1 MKQVLIAAA
10 VAMTFA
16 PAWAADQTYNVDVV
30 VVGAGAGGTVAA
42 VSAVEGGLKT
52 LMLEKNAFAGG
63 AGNFMEGSFAAES
76 FMQKEK
82 GVKLTKIQAF
92 NEMAAYH
99 HWRINAPLVK
109 AFVDLSGDTIQW
121 VYDHGVHWKEVKT
134 AWRDKADLTWHIYP
148 SAGSLP
154 KAMVETFKAKGGTL
168 LLSTPAEKLI
178 YKDGK
183 VEGVVAKNA
192 KGDTITVNAKNVI
205 LATGGYNFNVDM
217 VKKLT
222 GIDMIPVGAPGRTG
236 DGIKMAMDVG
246 AIGDNMGPM
255 MINGAFMPAEGEAIC
270 NGANKEVRALF
281 RQGLLYVDSTGSRF
295 FNEELTIDWP
305 QASNAIAR
313 TGEWTYIVFDEATK
327 REFST
332 EGKGYPNPCGNFIQ
346 RHQAATQLDALL
358 KANEAKGNVF
368 IGNTIEEV
376 AKKAGMDPAT
386 LKASADMMTKFAKQG
401 RDDQFGK
408 DKYYLRAVSEG
419 PFYVVRGKLNTL
431 TSLNGVKVNADLQ
444 VLDKNDHV
452 IQGLY
457 AIGHDA
463 GGVYGDSYDLKV
475 GEGTAS
481 AFAINSGR
489 LAVRKI
495 LADQSSGE
503 ALRGPGDQLS
513 RPPQETRMGS
523 CINDFP
529 FVCLA
534 TQRTKDL

>member
-148 SAGSLP
+148 SAGS
-154 KAMVETFKAKGGTL
+154 
-168 LLSTPAEKLI
+168 
-178 YKDGK
+178 
-183 VEGVVAKNA
+183 KNA

-332 EGKGYPNPCGNFIQ
+332 EGKGYPNPCGNFIL

-489 LAVRKI
+489 MAVRKI
-495 LADQSSGE
+495 LAD
-503 ALRGPGDQLS
+503 
-513 RPPQETRMGS
+513 
-523 CINDFP
+523 
-529 FVCLA
+529 
-534 TQRTKDL
+534 K

>member
-358 KANEAKGNVF
+358 KANDLLKDFDRSRPGCILLDVRMPDLSGPELQEKLNLMGSRVPIVF
-368 IGNTIEEV
+368 ITSYSDIH
-376 AKKAGMDPAT
+376 AAIAT
-386 LKASADMMTKFAKQG
+386 LKAGADDFLLKPVDPEKLLEVVARTVERSQLLAAGAVLPDNLAASAASLTERPRRVLDLMMDGMNDAAIAERLNLSERTVQVYRAQIYKAYGVHSVKQFALLIPRLKAALSSAD
-401 RDDQFGK
+401 
-408 DKYYLRAVSEG
+408 
-419 PFYVVRGKLNTL
+419 
-431 TSLNGVKVNADLQ
+431 AD
-444 VLDKNDHV
+444 
-452 IQGLY
+452 
-457 AIGHDA
+457 
-463 GGVYGDSYDLKV
+463 S
-475 GEGTAS
+475 
-481 AFAINSGR
+481 
-489 LAVRKI
+489 
-495 LADQSSGE
+495 
-503 ALRGPGDQLS
+503 
-513 RPPQETRMGS
+513 
-523 CINDFP
+523 
-529 FVCLA
+529 
-534 TQRTKDL
+534 